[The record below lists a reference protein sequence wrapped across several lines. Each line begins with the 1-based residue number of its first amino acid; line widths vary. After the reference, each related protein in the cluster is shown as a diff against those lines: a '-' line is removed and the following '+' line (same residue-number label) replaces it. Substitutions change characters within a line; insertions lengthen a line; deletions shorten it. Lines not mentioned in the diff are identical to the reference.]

1 MAQFKGF
8 VFVILGLALLVT
20 AVSLLMPSKVM
31 TAQTV
36 MINAPKEKIESAIT
50 DLSNWKYW
58 HPVFSEPGTQVSLD
72 QVADGKLK
80 SASWYSDCKKNI
92 LQSTTIDTGQFA
104 FTLNR
109 EHENELMNI
118 FTVTPIHQAGGF
130 QVEWRVLARLKW
142 YPWENFSGI
151 FFANVV
157 GPGNQ
162 QALEQLKKYAETP

>member
-50 DLSNWKYW
+50 DLGKWKYW

-72 QVADGKLK
+72 QLAHGKVK
-80 SASWYSDCKKNI
+80 SASWYSDGKKNI
-92 LQSTTIDTGQFA
+92 LKSTTLI
-104 FTLNR
+104 L
-109 EHENELMNI
+109 
-118 FTVTPIHQAGGF
+118 P
-130 QVEWRVLARLKW
+130 
-142 YPWENFSGI
+142 
-151 FFANVV
+151 
-157 GPGNQ
+157 NQ
-162 QALEQLKKYAETP
+162 LLLD